1 MKRVI
6 KEKKTMTREVPETDI
21 DQSMRQN
28 LYTTRSAYRMSYIS
42 SRFVSGREARYG
54 AFMNEDEATAH

>member
-6 KEKKTMTREVPETDI
+6 KEKKTMTREVLKTDI

-28 LYTTRSAYRMSYIS
+28 LYTTRSAYRMSYLIS
-42 SRFVSGREARYG
+42 VRKWSRGQVWRLHE
-54 AFMNEDEATAH
+54 